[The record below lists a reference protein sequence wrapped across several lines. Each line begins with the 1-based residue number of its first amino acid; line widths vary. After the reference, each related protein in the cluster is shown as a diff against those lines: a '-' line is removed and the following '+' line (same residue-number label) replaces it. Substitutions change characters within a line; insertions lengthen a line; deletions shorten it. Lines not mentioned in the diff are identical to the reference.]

1 MALVKGKAPR
11 EEAINEVLGAIFKE
25 GEKEKKERERLGK
38 KVEAL
43 GVENREVGKQWLV
56 AQARVKELEG
66 DEEKLTGQLDKMM
79 SRVEGL
85 EAEKEQVR

>member
-1 MALVKGKAPR
+1 
-11 EEAINEVLGAIFKE
+11 
-25 GEKEKKERERLGK
+25 LGK

-43 GVENREVGKQWLV
+43 GVENREVGKQWVV

-66 DEEKLTGQLDKMM
+66 DEKKLTGQLDKMM
-79 SRVEGL
+79 ACVEGL